1 MMNRRLF
8 FNESANTWDD
18 RFHNKKLEDF
28 LEQIVP
34 SFNLARDQRIL
45 DAGTGTGILIPFL
58 LKAVGSKG
66 HITAIDYAEK
76 MVDICK
82 AKYGHLP
89 NVSVKLQLIEKM
101 DFASESFDA
110 ITCFG
115 LLPHLDNKVDA
126 LNEMNRVLKPGG
138 RLIIAHALSSTQ
150 IKAHHRN
157 VAAVAHDV
165 LPEEQEMKHLLK
177 KAGFTSITIVDK
189 SGCYLCIS
197 GKPST

>member
-8 FNESANTWDD
+8 FNESANTWNN
-18 RFHNKKLEDF
+18 RFYNKELEDF

-76 MVDICK
+76 MVDICR
-82 AKYGHLP
+82 AKYRHVP
-89 NVSVKLQLIEKM
+89 NVSVELQLIEKM

-115 LLPHLDNKVDA
+115 LFPHLNDKTDA

-138 RLIIAHALSSTQ
+138 RLIVAHALSSTQ
-150 IKAHHRN
+150 IKAHHSN
-157 VAAVAHDV
+157 VVAVAQDV

-177 KAGFTSITIVDK
+177 EAGFTSITIVDK
-189 SGCYLCIS
+189 PGCYLCIS
-197 GKPST
+197 GKPSA